1 MGGASSSSGVDC
13 LAAFAGSEM
22 QPPPRKVRFAREKGH
37 SWRSWGAE
45 GAYGHSTRG
54 GTQGVARRSKP
65 NTEETEETAQPLSG
79 PAPSPLPVRCFVG
92 PHAGV
97 EYQAGESSSLF
108 NPTGEAS
115 PGGETSLLGAAEHPS
130 EPATEGGGS
139 AGGYQVA
146 PDPSH
151 TPSSQERAPL
161 LPQLTSARDGRC
173 QEELS
178 GLPIHD
184 PHLGPAS

>member
-1 MGGASSSSGVDC
+1 M
-13 LAAFAGSEM
+13 
-22 QPPPRKVRFAREKGH
+22 
-37 SWRSWGAE
+37 E
-45 GAYGHSTRG
+45 GAYGHSSRG

-79 PAPSPLPVRCFVG
+79 PAPSPLPEWCFVG

-97 EYQAGESSSLF
+97 GYEAGDLHLFF

-130 EPATEGGGS
+130 DPATEGGGS

-146 PDPSH
+146 PDPLTFTYSIFTGSRA
-151 TPSSQERAPL
+151 TPSSAY
-161 LPQLTSARDGRC
+161 TC
-173 QEELS
+173 QGWALS
-178 GLPIHD
+178 GGAGLPLHD
-184 PHLGPAS
+184 PHLRPASSDIGAIFINREPPPQIA